1 VTTDFVLRRATE
13 KDLPAMAEADGRGF
27 GVHYSEAE
35 LEDLRS
41 WLDMDSFLLAVDPID
56 DAIVGVT
63 GAFDF
68 RVTMPGG
75 RTLPMAGVTWVSVA
89 LTHRR
94 RGILRALLAEQHREF
109 VDNGL
114 ALSALTASEGA
125 IYGRFGYGTTTLHR
139 AAEITRRRAEIRP
152 DLPRTDG
159 VRQLT
164 TAQVREVAPDIHRR
178 WAERAPGALTR
189 DDGWWDYVLA
199 DREWNRR
206 GATALFHL
214 AHADGYASYRR
225 VHADRACDVVELF
238 ATTPEAHRELWRALL
253 AMDLVETVRTSSLA
267 LDDPLPL
274 LLTDPRQVRTTG
286 LNDGMWVRVL
296 DVPAALSARPYRVE
310 LDVVLEVD
318 DPFLDRGGRF
328 RLRGGPEGATCEPTS
343 AGADL
348 RIAVRGL
355 GPLLFGGQGAAPLA
369 AAGLIEGADPAV
381 LDRVD
386 TAFGTDRLPRHG
398 SEF

>member
-1 VTTDFVLRRATE
+1 
-13 KDLPAMAEADGRGF
+13 MAEADGRGF

-41 WLDMDSFLLAVDPID
+41 WLDMDSFLLAVDPLD

-68 RVTMPGG
+68 QVTMPGG

-94 RGILRALLAEQHREF
+94 RGILRALLTEQHREF

-152 DLPRTDG
+152 DLPRTGG

-189 DDGWWDYVLA
+189 
-199 DREWNRR
+199 
-206 GATALFHL
+206 
-214 AHADGYASYRR
+214 
-225 VHADRACDVVELF
+225 
-238 ATTPEAHRELWRALL
+238 
-253 AMDLVETVRTSSLA
+253 
-267 LDDPLPL
+267 
-274 LLTDPRQVRTTG
+274 
-286 LNDGMWVRVL
+286 
-296 DVPAALSARPYRVE
+296 
-310 LDVVLEVD
+310 
-318 DPFLDRGGRF
+318 
-328 RLRGGPEGATCEPTS
+328 
-343 AGADL
+343 
-348 RIAVRGL
+348 
-355 GPLLFGGQGAAPLA
+355 
-369 AAGLIEGADPAV
+369 
-381 LDRVD
+381 
-386 TAFGTDRLPRHG
+386 
-398 SEF
+398 